1 MSIPLN
7 QTSIVVPVTSKEDLE
22 KISGSASQPPWDIIE
37 LRIDSFSITSETCR
51 EIAANHT
58 TILTCRHPDEGG
70 DNGLYNSEE
79 RNSLLAPL
87 IPHVAGI
94 DIEIAHVGQ
103 MEKSINLARQSDVT
117 VILSAHDFASTPDL
131 NKLHQTIEAGIAH
144 CADVIKIAT
153 TTETPE
159 ELCRLLSLFE
169 SFPQHRISLMGMGK
183 LGMASRL
190 AAAQCGSILNYAA
203 LNAGNAPGQWPVE
216 EFHDLLCRQKHL
228 N

>member
-7 QTSIVVPVTSKEDLE
+7 QTSIVVPVTSKADLE
-22 KISGSASQPPWDIIE
+22 KISSSPSQPPWDIIE
-37 LRIDSFSITSETCR
+37 LRIDSFTITAETCR
-51 EIAANHT
+51 EIAADHT
-58 TILTCRHPDEGG
+58 VILTCRHPDEGG
-70 DNGLYNSEE
+70 DNDFHNNEE

-87 IPHVAGI
+87 IPHAAGI
-94 DIEIAHVGQ
+94 DIEIAHAEQ
-103 MEKSINLARQSDVT
+103 MAKSINLARQSGLT
-117 VILSAHDFASTPDL
+117 IILSAHDFASTPEL
-131 NKLHQTIEAGIAH
+131 KKLHQVIEAGIAN
-144 CADVIKIAT
+144 CADLIKIAT

-159 ELCRLLSLFE
+159 QLCRLLSLFD
-169 SFPQHRISLMGMGK
+169 SFPQHQLSLMGMGK

-203 LNAGNAPGQWPVE
+203 LNEGNAPGQWPAE